1 MCYILLHF
9 CYIILLTHQYRQIA
23 DLTPSTASTASTAIL
38 APGHC
43 AATARADAQRAT
55 WSENGWSQ
63 NDLAFTVGVYDCCRS
78 LVYPIVTT

>member
-23 DLTPSTASTASTAIL
+23 DLTPSTASTAIL